1 MYVQSRDQLNWKHKK
16 SVKYVQS
23 RQTLEP
29 KGTKDEIRGRLYV
42 TNNDRDIEAP
52 KDI

>member
-1 MYVQSRDQLNWKHKK
+1 MYVQSRDQLKWKHKK

-23 RQTLEP
+23 RQALEP